1 MSLPEKRNAT
11 CLRCGWHVRAHDWI
25 AADLV
30 AADHTE
36 ETGHETTIVSD
47 AELEF
52 SKATEVGGSA

>member
-1 MSLPEKRNAT
+1 MSVAGKRNAT

-30 AADHTE
+30 AEGHAE

-52 SKATEVGGSA
+52 SKATEEGGSA